1 MSRLD
6 MLQETTGKNMTATR
20 ILLATSLLIAPFS
33 QPLLAETTS
42 QSSDADCAATLMHG
56 GIAQLSAIHASI
68 ETSILVE
75 ATPAKVWSTLM
86 DFKAMPEWSTGT
98 LQGMKGDIQNGG
110 QVVVNFL
117 FGTDTSGNPILNEIP
132 HTLIY
137 EEGEKIGWSDPF
149 PDKIGGGHDNHIYRV
164 QACGDK
170 TLFIQSDEIVDNPY
184 AANFVAQL
192 LPAYQKFN
200 AELKVAVEN

>member
-1 MSRLD
+1 
-6 MLQETTGKNMTATR
+6 MTATR
-20 ILLATSLLIAPFS
+20 IFIAASLLMAPFS
-33 QPLLAETTS
+33 QPLLADTPNR
-42 QSSDADCAATLMHG
+42 SSVMGCAATLMHG
-56 GIAQLSAIHASI
+56 GIAQLSATHASI
-68 ETSILVE
+68 ETSILIKAAPTE
-75 ATPAKVWSTLM
+75 VWSTLM
-86 DFKAMPEWSTGT
+86 DFEAMPEWSTGT
-98 LQGMKGDIQNGG
+98 LQGMTGDIKNGG
-110 QVVVNFL
+110 QVVVSFL

-137 EEGEKIGWSDPF
+137 DEGEVIGWSDPF

-170 TLFIQSDEIVDNPY
+170 TLFTQSDEIVDNPY